1 MKKLVPFILLLI
13 AFGCTQDEAFVYENS
28 IDVPKSLQIS
38 EMIGLKI
45 ESIIVQDEVNIN
57 AKLPYSGEYRIK
69 IRDIGGTLISQ
80 EIITG
85 KSGDNLLKV
94 YVSTLSK
101 SSYRLELTDNEHKV
115 LGAETIVVN

>member
-1 MKKLVPFILLLI
+1 MKKLVPFILLLV